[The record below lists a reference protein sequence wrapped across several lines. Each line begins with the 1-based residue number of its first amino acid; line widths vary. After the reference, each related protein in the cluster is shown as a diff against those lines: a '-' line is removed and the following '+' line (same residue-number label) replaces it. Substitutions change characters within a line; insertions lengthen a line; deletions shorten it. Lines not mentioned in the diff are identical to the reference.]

1 MHAPVDRSEVLELR
15 LPNPRA
21 RTPEALARKARQA
34 MRKPPPPDATSALL
48 ASAGRREMPTA
59 RALRYLR
66 HEHPELAEAFDEASL
81 RASAAGKGWGC
92 RWCLAELV
100 ASAHVLPA
108 PRITPQNRAL
118 LGPECPK
125 CPTSWTVGVYRR
137 LQRRRPSPAE
147 AAESRRVARQTVRMV
162 RDVLYAR
169 QPRGSR

>member
-1 MHAPVDRSEVLELR
+1 MPGFHDRSQVAELR
-15 LPNPRA
+15 LANPRA
-21 RTPEALARKARQA
+21 RTPEALARRARQA
-34 MRKPPPPDATSALL
+34 LRNPPPPDATSALA
-48 ASAGRREMPTA
+48 ASAGRWESPPA

-100 ASAHVLPA
+100 ASAHVLPS
-108 PRITPQNRAL
+108 PRVTPQGKAL

-147 AAESRRVARQTVRMV
+147 AAESRRVAQQTVRMV
-162 RDVLYAR
+162 RDVLYASE
-169 QPRGSR
+169 PRRSR